1 MRFWIL
7 FSPSTDF
14 FTIGFTPFMG
24 KSAWEFS
31 DISYKS
37 ILKDFW
43 CIQTE
48 NSSSSRRATLAK
60 ITYLESGVFRQYF
73 VPSQGWKVFFK
84 KNLLKEN
91 LFSVKMFFEDNSLC
105 TLICTLI
112 VYFESTD
119 SVELCVYSRIDRKV
133 GSQVKFPASSWLLKI
148 PKLFA
153 SESSTQDL
161 EFQKQFDSHL
171 YKFPFVSIS

>member
-1 MRFWIL
+1 
-7 FSPSTDF
+7 
-14 FTIGFTPFMG
+14 
-24 KSAWEFS
+24 
-31 DISYKS
+31 
-37 ILKDFW
+37 
-43 CIQTE
+43 
-48 NSSSSRRATLAK
+48 
-60 ITYLESGVFRQYF
+60 
-73 VPSQGWKVFFK
+73 
-84 KNLLKEN
+84 
-91 LFSVKMFFEDNSLC
+91 MFFEDNSLC

-133 GSQVKFPASSWLLKI
+133 GSQVKLPASSWLLKI